1 MKKTIVLLLAFM
13 VYSGIHA
20 QSLNILLS
28 SQMPKI
34 EIIDGKK
41 VTTVE
46 VSSPTGDSGSGGRT
60 PRSISYLGSP
70 FFIDTF
76 QTTTFSV
83 DSSTAPIT
91 APVILNLAN
100 DELLVQLA
108 DKITPLRKIN
118 FSLAGHEFVNIKDR
132 YYEQLYG
139 GQVQLLKRYERSLI
153 PVLINNSIAGSGY
166 GRSSQKYDGEI
177 GNKEI
182 YYLVFHGNKM
192 RVVNMN
198 PKSIINV
205 LKKENKGHFVNG
217 DFERM
222 NENDEYLKAMEK
234 VSNLS
239 KIDEKALV
247 KALRNAD
254 SPVLP

>member
-1 MKKTIVLLLAFM
+1 MKRLITLMIAFVMYSTI
-13 VYSGIHA
+13 YA
-20 QSLNILLS
+20 QSLNVLLS

-34 EIIDGKK
+34 ELIDGKK

-46 VSSPTGDSGSGGRT
+46 VQSSESSRT
-60 PRSISYLGSP
+60 TRLISFLGSP

-76 QTTTFSV
+76 QTTTFSI

-91 APVILNLAN
+91 APVMLNLAN

-108 DKITPLRKIN
+108 DKITPLRRVN
-118 FSLAGHEFVNIKDR
+118 FALAGHEFVNIKDR

-139 GQVQLLKRYERSLI
+139 GKVQLLKRYERSLI

-182 YYLVFHGNKM
+182 YYLVFHGDKM
-192 RVVNMN
+192 KVVKMT

-205 LKKENKGHFVNG
+205 LTRENKGHFVNG
-217 DFERM
+217 DFGRM
-222 NENDEYLKAMEK
+222 NENDAYIKALEK
-234 VSNLS
+234 MSA
-239 KIDEKALV
+239 IDEKELAKILAV
-247 KALRNAD
+247 NEQV
-254 SPVLP
+254 PIP